1 MDDEEVAIFAYTA
14 LKIIREKKRVQRK
27 WWVHPINSERLLH
40 GDFYTLYSRLRADD
54 VSFFNYFRM
63 SLTSFDELFAK
74 IKHKIIRQDTNMRS
88 AIPPEEMLAI
98 TLRYLGSSNN
108 LHDLHYAYR
117 IGRSTLSNIIRT
129 VCQQIWDVMS
139 NECMPTPNEEDWRK
153 IAEGF
158 QHRANFPHCLGAV
171 DGKHIRITKPPG
183 SASLYFNYKH
193 FYSIV
198 LLAVVDSN
206 YRFTYIHVGSFGK
219 DSDSSIFKNSSL
231 WNKLQN
237 NSLNIPSPNFIPGIN
252 IPIPYAFVGDEAF
265 GLSTNVLRPY
275 AGKYLQDIKRTFNY
289 RLSRARRYV
298 ECSFGILSNKWRIFH
313 RPIDVNVEFAIDI
326 VKCCCVLHNFVRDRD
341 GFKFDDTLTITGME
355 DLDYDNNLYVNRS
368 VNRYRDAL
376 ANYFVSEDGQI
387 PWQNEKI

>member
-1 MDDEEVAIFAYTA
+1 M
-14 LKIIREKKRVQRK
+14 
-27 WWVHPINSERLLH
+27 
-40 GDFYTLYSRLRADD
+40 
-54 VSFFNYFRM
+54 
-63 SLTSFDELFAK
+63 
-74 IKHKIIRQDTNMRS
+74 
-88 AIPPEEMLAI
+88 
-98 TLRYLGSSNN
+98 GSSNN

-117 IGRSTLSNIIRT
+117 IGRSTLSNIVRT

-139 NECMPTPNEEDWRK
+139 NECIPTPNEEDWRK
-153 IAEGF
+153 IAVSF

-171 DGKHIRITKPPG
+171 DGKHIRIIKPPG

-206 YRFTYIHVGSFGK
+206 YRFTYIHVGSFEK
-219 DSDSSIFKNSSL
+219 DSDSTIFKNSSL

-326 VKCCCVLHNFVRDRD
+326 IKCCCVLHNFVRDRD

-376 ANYFVSEDGQI
+376 ANYFVSEGGQI